1 MDANFPAV
9 LQPFLK
15 YAGGQEITGE
25 SRLRDLGL
33 DSMQSIQL
41 LFAVEDAYHVSLP
54 DELLTDD
61 TFATVGSLWAAIES
75 VRPAAQEAS

>member
-1 MDANFPAV
+1 MDANFPTV

-15 YAGGQEITGE
+15 YAGEQEISGT

-33 DSMQSIQL
+33 DSMRAIQL
-41 LFAVEDAYHVSLP
+41 LFAVEDAYQVSLP

-61 TFATVGSLWAAIES
+61 TFDTAGSLWAAIES
-75 VRPAAQEAS
+75 VREKS